1 MKTTKKLKTIALS
14 MGLGVV
20 MLTST
25 SVQAQALNLLDEYYE
40 ELEQQ
45 SIQRDKNTMAVGRNL
60 LRTSPARS
68 AELVEGFN
76 INVEG
81 FGGDNGGSGGGY
93 SIGTEEF
100 GAPLGSGL
108 FIMAA
113 AGAAYAFSKKR
124 KKQEVRR

>member
-68 AELVEGFN
+68 AELVGGFN

-81 FGGDNGGSGGGY
+81 FGGDNGGSGGSGGY
-93 SIGTEEF
+93 NIGTEEF

-124 KKQEVRR
+124 KNKK

>member
-14 MGLGVV
+14 LGLGVV

-45 SIQRDKNTMAVGRNL
+45 SIQRDKHTMAVGRDL
-60 LRTSPARS
+60 LRASS
-68 AELVEGFN
+68 ATVGGFN

-81 FGGDNGGSGGGY
+81 FGGENGGGQGGY
-93 SIGTEEF
+93 NIGTEQF
-100 GAPLGSGL
+100 SDAPLGSGL

-124 KKQEVRR
+124 KNKK

>member
-14 MGLGVV
+14 LGLGVV

-25 SVQAQALNLLDEYYE
+25 SVQAQSLNLLDEYYE

-45 SIQRDKNTMAVGRNL
+45 SIQRDKHTMAVGRDL
-60 LRTSPARS
+60 LRTSQAHGG
-68 AELVEGFN
+68 GFN
-76 INVEG
+76 ISTEQ
-81 FGGDNGGSGGGY
+81 FGGENGGGQGGFY
-93 SIGTEEF
+93 IGTEQF
-100 GAPLGSGL
+100 SDAPLGSGL